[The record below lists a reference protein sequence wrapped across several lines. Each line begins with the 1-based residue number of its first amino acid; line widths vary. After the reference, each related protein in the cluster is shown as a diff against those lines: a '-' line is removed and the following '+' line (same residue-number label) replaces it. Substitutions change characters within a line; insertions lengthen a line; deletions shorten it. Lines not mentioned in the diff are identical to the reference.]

1 MMKKIDLYAQNPALE
16 CCREEIEAALQLMI
30 DTYRRGGKILLCGN
44 GGSCADCDHIV
55 GELMKGFLLRRE
67 PDADLVARIRA
78 TNVPEAELLSA
89 NLQMGLPAISL
100 HSQTALLSAFCN
112 DVSSET
118 VYAQALLA
126 LHKPEDL
133 LICFSTSGN
142 SKNVVCAAVMAK
154 ALGLPVLSMT
164 GKRESKLSALSTVT
178 VRAPSEETYRVQ
190 EYHLPIY
197 HSLCAEVERTF
208 FDKSI

>member
-1 MMKKIDLYAQNPALE
+1 MKKIDLYAQTPALE

-164 GKRESKLSALSTVT
+164 GKRESKLSALSTVI

-197 HSLCAEVERTF
+197 HYLCAEVERTF